1 MMWILLWKV
10 NRMNYY
16 TRTSMNTWKSIVR
29 TCKSMKI
36 ELADIIIHTKYPI
49 NCERV
54 FGFSEKS
61 IQNVNCGLILHNY
74 DCKEIV
80 LNEYVKPDMF
90 EDEEWAYLVPKLKEN
105 NLLDK
110 PIQLFVH
117 VPDPVRIL
125 EVITKNTKIFFYS
138 NYSVRIVYHIQDDT
152 QPSEF
157 HDLFVD
163 NGACLNAIYVRPYQ
177 RTATNCLHSIIG

>member
-90 EDEEWAYLVPKLKEN
+90 EDEEWAY
-105 NLLDK
+105 
-110 PIQLFVH
+110 
-117 VPDPVRIL
+117 
-125 EVITKNTKIFFYS
+125 
-138 NYSVRIVYHIQDDT
+138 
-152 QPSEF
+152 
-157 HDLFVD
+157 
-163 NGACLNAIYVRPYQ
+163 
-177 RTATNCLHSIIG
+177 